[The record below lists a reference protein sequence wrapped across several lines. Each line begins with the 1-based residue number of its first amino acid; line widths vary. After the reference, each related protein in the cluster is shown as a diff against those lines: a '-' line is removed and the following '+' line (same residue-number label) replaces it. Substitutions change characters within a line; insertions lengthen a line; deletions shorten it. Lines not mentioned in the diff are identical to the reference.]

1 MQDCPFCLITAQVV
15 KGLIV
20 GVQGSGERLDRQRED
35 CLGQLQPVHGVQG
48 DIGGQRGGA
57 RRAVDQGHAL
67 AFHQVAGVHGSHH
80 MHEGKDLP
88 RATLPV
94 EGNARQRAVQQ
105 GGHTLGEFR
114 PHLGVPA
121 DEVGQPGEDDTSDN
135 TLIKA
140 IPAEAPAHPPE
151 AARILAQ
158 FLRRD
163 RRADFHTWPGGHPV
177 DEAARVRAQQALE
190 PRAGLA
196 HDPQSGR
203 ADDHTLT
210 IYGDPPERLQREI
223 LPRADDNGHFPS
235 WQARDRDGGADA
247 AAPVLNQMR
256 GGRHFPRSVIALQ
269 MLPQLLRLGQ
279 PAGPTRRY
287 QRQQRGGLAV
297 WVWGGTVVS
306 TWVT

>member
-1 MQDCPFCLITAQVV
+1 M
-15 KGLIV
+15 
-20 GVQGSGERLDRQRED
+20 
-35 CLGQLQPVHGVQG
+35 QG

-57 RRAVDQGHAL
+57 RRAIDQSHSL

-88 RATLPV
+88 GAALPV
-94 EGNARQRAVQQ
+94 EGNARQGAVQQ

-114 PHLGVPA
+114 PHLSVPA
-121 DEVGQPGEDDTSDN
+121 DEVGQPGEDDASDN

-151 AARILAQ
+151 AACILAQ

-196 HDPQSGR
+196 HDPQSGG

-210 IYGDPPERLQREI
+210 IYGDPPERLKREI

-235 WQARDRDGGADA
+235 WQARDRDRGCGCRCRSACPQSDA
-247 AAPVLNQMR
+247 RRDPSVTPHAYRVVHSPANPRPGTNFTAKSRPPASTPARDSPTAHRTR
-256 GGRHFPRSVIALQ
+256 GRALLAESCQ
-269 MLPQLLRLGQ
+269 SLPGPG
-279 PAGPTRRY
+279 PAGFGASPPVRHASCFRR
-287 QRQQRGGLAV
+287 R
-297 WVWGGTVVS
+297 
-306 TWVT
+306 